1 MPEPSGEVPGIWED
15 ALLAA
20 RVLAV
25 AGPELGGIH
34 LRARAGPV
42 RDAWLSYYRSLL
54 PDDAPF
60 KRVTP
65 SLPEG
70 ALIGGL
76 DVAATLEHGKPIVER
91 GLFARADGGTVVI
104 AMAERAGPSVVAI
117 AGGVLDSGVI
127 RIERNGISAVQPA
140 SVTVVA
146 LDEGI
151 DTEEGVAPAL
161 TDRMALAIDLTPVSW
176 READRTEAPTG
187 PLPSLEA
194 IAAVTVSDDILGAL
208 CAVALQSGRF
218 SMRPAI
224 FLERVARIVAALDG
238 ASAVETKH
246 AGAAVRLVLPTVMA
260 AAEPEEQ
267 EEAPPDPPEN
277 EEQEEEQQEPEE
289 GVLNME
295 ALQDLLVAV
304 EKADLPA
311 SLDINRQAPKTMA
324 ARNSDAGKAGA
335 VLKNAKRGRPI
346 GVSAKPPFP
355 GARVNVLA
363 TLRSAALWQEIRR
376 RERAK
381 AGRDKPGRFDIHKSD
396 FRFTRFK
403 HETESTAI
411 LVVDASGSTAI
422 DRLGEAKGAAELLL
436 AECYVR
442 RDNVSLIAFRG
453 REAELLLPPT
463 RSLVRAKR
471 SLAAVPGGGGTPLAS
486 GMMNALELALSV
498 RRKGQSPLI
507 VLLTDG
513 SANIALDGH
522 AGRADAEQDARMVAA
537 HYAALSVPTVV
548 IDIARRPRD
557 KTSALA
563 RAMTADY
570 HALPHA
576 NAHAVSSVV
585 SGYMQRG

>member
-25 AGPELGGIH
+25 AGPALGGIH

-54 PDDAPF
+54 PQDAPF

-76 DVAATLEHGKPIVER
+76 DVASTLEHGKPIVER

-140 SVTVVA
+140 SVTLVA

-161 TDRMALAIDLTPVSW
+161 ADRMALAIDLTPVSW
-176 READRTEAPTG
+176 READRTETPKG
-187 PLPSLEA
+187 PLPSAEA
-194 IAAVTVSDDILGAL
+194 IAAITVSDDILGAL
-208 CAVALQSGRF
+208 CAVAVQSGRF

-224 FLERVARIVAALDG
+224 FLARVSRIIAALDG
-238 ASAVETKH
+238 ASEVETHH

-260 AAEPEEQ
+260 PAEQQEQ
-267 EEAPPDPPEN
+267 EEAPPDPPQ

-304 EKADLPA
+304 EKGDLPA
-311 SLDINRQAPKTMA
+311 SLDMTRQAPKMMA
-324 ARNSDAGKAGA
+324 ARNSDDGKAGA

-381 AGRDKPGRFDIHKSD
+381 SGREKPGRFDIHKSD

-453 REAELLLPPT
+453 RQAELLLPPT

-498 RRKGQSPLI
+498 RRRGQSPLI
-507 VLLTDG
+507 VILTDG

-522 AGRADAEQDARMVAA
+522 AGRADAEQDAKMVAA
-537 HYAALSVPTVV
+537 HYAALNVPTVV

-557 KTSALA
+557 KTAALA